1 MNTTAK
7 KGGTNIVRHVSCG
20 MDMLVYNISGWGI
33 TVIQST
39 TLVSL
44 PLAFPRDEL
53 EVSLTA
59 IYHTGKE
66 CATSQSETVQSGTA
80 FELCGCYIPP

>member
-7 KGGTNIVRHVSCG
+7 KGRTNIVRHVSSG
-20 MDMLVYNISGWGI
+20 MDMLVYTISGWCI
-33 TVIQST
+33 SVIQST
-39 TLVSL
+39 TPVSL
-44 PLAFPRDEL
+44 PLAFPSDEL

-66 CATSQSETVQSGTA
+66 CATSQSEIV
-80 FELCGCYIPP
+80 